1 MSIRLYDSLK
11 QAEVDFHPLT
21 KGSVSMYVCGPTVQ
35 SEPHVGH
42 LRSALVYDLWW
53 RWMEYRGL
61 NVTMVRNVTDIDDK
75 ILEKSAQSGEA
86 WWALASRVEHL
97 FHEASDALRI
107 RRPAIEPRAT
117 GDIPAMQELIG
128 RLIDNGHAYATDEGD
143 VYFDV
148 ASWKNYG
155 ELTRQKPDDMASD
168 EPRAGKRSAH
178 DFALWKAHKAT
189 EPDTASW
196 NAPWGKGRPGWHL
209 ECSAMS
215 VRYLGSQ
222 FDIHGGGLD
231 LRFPH
236 HENELAQSRAAGDAF
251 ANHWL
256 HSALVLV
263 NGQKMSKSLGNSIY
277 ASQWLEAARPIVI
290 RYALATAH
298 YRSDIDVHEGFLTE
312 AEAAFSRIEGFLSR
326 SASFEKS
333 DADVPESFAA
343 AMDSDLGIPQA
354 LAVLHE
360 TVRSGNQ
367 AIDSKDQVAAAK
379 ARAEVVAMVDVLGL
393 NPESHEWAD
402 ASSGHGASDEA
413 LSALV
418 QALITQRETARAE
431 KNFAASDLIRDALAS
446 SGIDVVDTDNG
457 PEWSIRG

>member
-53 RWMEYRGL
+53 RWLEYRGL

-75 ILEKSAQSGEA
+75 ILEKSGESGEA
-86 WWALASRVEHL
+86 WWALASRVERL
-97 FHEASDALRI
+97 FHGASDALRI

-117 GDIPAMQELIG
+117 GDIPAMQALIQ
-128 RLIDNGHAYATDEGD
+128 RLIDNGHAYATNEGD

-148 ASWKNYG
+148 SSWSAYG
-155 ELTRQKPDDMASD
+155 ELTRQKPEDMASD
-168 EPRAGKRSAH
+168 EARAGKRSAH
-178 DFALWKAHKAT
+178 DFALWKAHKES
-189 EPDTASW
+189 EPETAAWDS
-196 NAPWGKGRPGWHL
+196 PWGKGRPGWHL

-277 ASQWLEAARPIVI
+277 ASEWLENVRPIVI
-290 RYALATAH
+290 RYALTTAH
-298 YRSDIDVHEGFLTE
+298 YRSDIDVHDGFLTE
-312 AEAAFSRIEGFLSR
+312 AEAAFGRIEGFLSR
-326 SASFEKS
+326 TAALESVT
-333 DADVPESFAA
+333 ADLPETFAI
-343 AMDSDLGIPQA
+343 AMDSDLGIPEA

-360 TVRSGNQ
+360 TVRRGNQ
-367 AIDSKDQVAAAK
+367 ALDAKDAAAAAK

-393 NPESHEWAD
+393 NPESPEWAQESG
-402 ASSGHGASDEA
+402 SSGASDDA

-418 QALITQRETARAE
+418 EALIAQRETARAE
-431 KNFAASDLIRDALAS
+431 KNFAVSDLVRDALAS

>member
-1 MSIRLYDSLK
+1 
-11 QAEVDFHPLT
+11 
-21 KGSVSMYVCGPTVQ
+21 
-35 SEPHVGH
+35 
-42 LRSALVYDLWW
+42 
-53 RWMEYRGL
+53 
-61 NVTMVRNVTDIDDK
+61 
-75 ILEKSAQSGEA
+75 
-86 WWALASRVEHL
+86 
-97 FHEASDALRI
+97 
-107 RRPAIEPRAT
+107 
-117 GDIPAMQELIG
+117 MQELIG

-155 ELTRQKPDDMASD
+155 ELTRQKPEDMSSD

-178 DFALWKAHKAT
+178 DFALWKAHKGS
-189 EPDTASW
+189 EPETAAW
-196 NAPWGKGRPGWHL
+196 DAPWGKGRPGWHL

-277 ASQWLEAARPIVI
+277 ASDWLQGARPFVI

-298 YRSDIDVHEGFLTE
+298 YRSDIDVHDGFLAE
-312 AEAAFSRIEGFLSR
+312 AEAAFSRIEGFLARTAGFDHTSV
-326 SASFEKS
+326 
-333 DADVPESFAA
+333 DVPESFATS
-343 AMDSDLGIPQA
+343 MDSDLGIPQA
-354 LAVLHE
+354 LAVLHD

-367 AIDSKDQVAAAK
+367 AVDSKDEAAAAK

-402 ASSGHGASDEA
+402 ASSGQGASDKA